1 MSKLL
6 SGLKNNIGLHNSTGK
21 ISGKALHLV
30 YTSLAST
37 TLSISEFALFAVF
50 WATLRFFVYLGSNN
64 YYISFFSEVR
74 EKLAEKKWHNSA
86 FSTILVT
93 AVAYSALSF
102 VFFFGLF
109 KCFYVSLLGA
119 LAVISAI
126 ILKCLAEF
134 SKASHSVFLAVISED
149 LTLNAVLLG
158 SFLFLPENPTILFFS
173 QWAIIAYVIA
183 MIVSYFGIVRKFGLE
198 WFPRIHIPFNVFSYF
213 KTGLSLTIYRGHE
226 MTAFFLIRIM
236 GKYFYGEY
244 FVAST
249 HILLQFYNIVK
260 LYVMGTISG
269 YQSKITLKRVTKWT
283 TKTVQELYF
292 FILKRAS
299 LLFAA
304 GIFLGFALKTSM
316 IKFFFPNYLEIA
328 PKVNI
333 MLIIGI
339 IMYIFEPLHY
349 ILIYNNLFKNK
360 KRINALLAFVLLA
373 VSSLS
378 VININSFFWLC
389 AMITYPLIVQ
399 LLFVLQ
405 KAKSLKQ

>member
-1 MSKLL
+1 MNKIFVVLMR
-6 SGLKNNIGLHNSTGK
+6 NIGLHNSTGK
-21 ISGKALHLV
+21 ISGKALYLI
-30 YTSLAST
+30 YTSLASMS
-37 TLSISEFALFAVF
+37 LSVSEFALFAIF
-50 WATLRFFVYLGSNN
+50 WTTLRFFIYLGSNN
-64 YYISFFSEVR
+64 YYISFFSAVR
-74 EKLAEKKWHNSA
+74 EKLAAKKWHNTVFTAILITGVA
-86 FSTILVT
+86 F
-93 AVAYSALSF
+93 SALSF
-102 VFFFGLF
+102 VFFFVFF
-109 KCFYVSLLGA
+109 KSYHVSLLGA
-119 LAVISAI
+119 LAVISGI

-134 SKASHSVFLAVISED
+134 SKASDSVFLAVISED

-198 WFPRIHIPFNVFSYF
+198 WFPRIHIPLNFFSYF
-213 KTGLSLTIYRGHE
+213 KAGLSLTIYRGHE
-226 MTAFFLIRIM
+226 MTAFFLIRTV

-269 YQSKITLKRVTKWT
+269 YQSKITLERVTKWT
-283 TKTVQELYF
+283 MKTVQELYF
-292 FILKRAS
+292 LVLKRAS

-304 GIFLGFALKTSM
+304 GIFLGFALKTH
-316 IKFFFPNYLEIA
+316 IIILFFPNYLEITT
-328 PKVNI
+328 KVNI

-339 IMYIFEPLHY
+339 ITFVFEPLHY
-349 ILIYNNLFKNK
+349 IFIYNSLIQNK
-360 KRINALLAFVLLA
+360 KMINTFLIVVLLII
-373 VSSLS
+373 SSLS
-378 VININSFFWLC
+378 ILNINSFIWLC

-399 LLFVLQ
+399 FLFVLQ